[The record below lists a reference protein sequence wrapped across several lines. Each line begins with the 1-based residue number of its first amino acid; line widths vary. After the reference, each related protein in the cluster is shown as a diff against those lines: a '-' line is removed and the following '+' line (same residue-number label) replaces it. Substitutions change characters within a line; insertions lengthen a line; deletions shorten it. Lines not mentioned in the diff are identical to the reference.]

1 MTQLVLDQIWDT
13 LTKTQQSGLG
23 KLFNGRQPRHTPSV
37 LDTIDKGLTGLHSG
51 DALYLSQLGLHIVY
65 QAVFSHRLPLPL
77 TSFALTTPQILNRTK
92 RVTRRSGKREYIAG
106 QHFWAVD
113 KIMGFKK
120 GEHPNRLA
128 LLRVV
133 SSRWEP
139 LDSITVQECVLEGFP
154 DYGPADFTAM
164 YCRANKVGHDSLVQ
178 RIEFCY
184 VDIPTA

>member
-1 MTQLVLDQIWDT
+1 M
-13 LTKTQQSGLG
+13 
-23 KLFNGRQPRHTPSV
+23 NM
-37 LDTIDKGLTGLHSG
+37 GLTGIINDAGNSITTPGLDVQIVGIG
-51 DALYLSQLGLHIVY
+51 DNKLFLTQLGLHLIY

-77 TSFALTTPQILNRTK
+77 TSFALTTPQIIARSK

-139 LDSITVQECVLEGFP
+139 LDTITLEECVLEGFP
-154 DYGPADFTAM
+154 DYGPSGFMAM
-164 YCRANKVGHDSLVQ
+164 YCRANKVQHDSLVQ
-178 RIEFCY
+178 RIEFDY
-184 VDIPTA
+184 VDQPTA